1 MSIVYIHRRKDIKNP
16 FLNVFYV
23 GIGKN
28 IKRAKSKEK
37 RNIYWH
43 NIVNKFGYDIEITHQ
58 DIFWEEACSIEKYLI
73 NFYGR
78 HDLNLGNLANMTDG
92 GEGSLNI
99 SMELRERK
107 SLLMSGENHYCFG
120 VKGINHP
127 LFGIK
132 RSEEVLLKMK
142 ESRSKRPH
150 PMLGRKHTIATMIK
164 MSNSAKGRRLSEET
178 RKKISEAN
186 KGKTLSEKSRK
197 KISEANKGRR
207 LSEETRKK
215 ISEANKGDKHPMY
228 GKLGTMLGKKMSQN
242 SKNKISD
249 KLTKKFSKH
258 EYETMFNLYKNKIS
272 LREIGRKFNTT
283 HGKISKIIK
292 KYINEE
298 NKTALLNASLQYRR
312 YAPICS

>member
-186 KGKTLSEKSRK
+186 KG
-197 KISEANKGRR
+197 
-207 LSEETRKK
+207 
-215 ISEANKGDKHPMY
+215 DKHPMY